1 VPGMSMPKAGA
12 TAIATFEGFLP
23 VRPDVQRRPVFG
35 QPAAF
40 VGGNMFLGVFGDR
53 VFVRLSEAD
62 RALAEKTVG
71 ATTFEPMPG
80 RPMREYMVLPAA
92 VWKDRK
98 KAMEW
103 VDRSLQ
109 YARELPAKKPKPPK

>member
-1 VPGMSMPKAGA
+1 MSMPKAGA
-12 TAIATFEGFLP
+12 AAIATFEEYLP

-40 VGGNMFLGVFGDR
+40 VGGNMFLGVFGDK
-53 VFVRLSEAD
+53 VFVRLSETD
-62 RALAEKTVG
+62 RALAEKAVG

-80 RPMREYMVLPAA
+80 RPMREYMVLPST

-98 KAMEW
+98 RATEW
-103 VDRSLQ
+103 VDRSLR
-109 YARELPAKKPKPPK
+109 YALEMPAKQPRTRK